1 MKRLKQQTKVGIPRA
16 LSYYTFYPL
25 WKEYLEK
32 LGAEV
37 ILSKKTNRDILRSG
51 IKETVNDA
59 CIPIKVFHGHVLD
72 LAGRVDY
79 IFLPRMISADGR
91 STFCPKFLGLPDM
104 VRFSGSSLPRLIDVR
119 YNRRGFPGSLCGF
132 FRGAAKAIGIK
143 NPLRMIGAALS
154 ATRAQKR
161 YQVLLQRGLKPV
173 EALDALFNL
182 RLRPQTVVPPVSSGS
197 ASIASQSGQPKQPHE
212 ERAQPLTPGAAEGAN
227 GVTRV
232 ALLGYPY
239 AIFDSYIS
247 AGVYEK
253 LLHLGVEV
261 ITFEQIS
268 PDLMKRYSKVMPQNF
283 FWYYSNQVCWAGLY
297 LLDHKHLVDG
307 IIHVTAFGC
316 GPDAMVD
323 KTLELE
329 AKAAAVPFLS
339 LTIDEH
345 TGEGGVQTRL
355 EAFVDML
362 WAKRQKLTAG

>member
-1 MKRLKQQTKVGIPRA
+1 MSSTSLFICYNGLSKLLFIVGVSELKEQLKVGIPRSLA
-16 LSYYTFYPL
+16 YYSFYPL
-25 WKEYLEK
+25 WRVFLEK

-37 ILSKKTNRDILRSG
+37 VVSRATNRKILEDG

-59 CIPIKVFHGHVLD
+59 CVPIKVYHGHVYD
-72 LAGRVDY
+72 LVGRVDY
-79 IFLPRMISADGR
+79 IFIPRMVSADGK

-104 VRFSGSSLPRLIDVR
+104 IRYSGVELPPLIDVR
-119 YNRRGFPGSLCGF
+119 YDCSGFPGSQLPF
-132 FRGAAKAIGIK
+132 FISLARALGIS
-143 NPLRMIGAALS
+143 NPIKIIYATVCALQKHSQYHKLLRN
-154 ATRAQKR
+154 
-161 YQVLLQRGLKPV
+161 GLKPE
-173 EALDALFNL
+173 EALQVVFSRK
-182 RLRPQTVVPPVSSGS
+182 RLQDY
-197 ASIASQSGQPKQPHE
+197 
-212 ERAQPLTPGAAEGAN
+212 RAEKEVAIN
-227 GVTRV
+227 GKVKKAVV

-239 AIFDSYIS
+239 AIYDPFIS
-247 AGVYEK
+247 AGIYSK
-253 LLHLGVEV
+253 LLKLGVEV

-268 PDLMKRYSKVMPQNF
+268 LRVMNRFSKILPQNF

-297 LLDHKHLVDG
+297 FLERKKEIDG

-329 AKAAAVPFLS
+329 SKSAGVPFLG

-362 WAKRQKLTAG
+362 WAKRMQGRAG